1 MKIYNNIKTIFI
13 FMLLLVLVVSLTGC
27 NKNKEE
33 QVNNVI
39 IQSDDEKYQIS
50 LPEDIEIQFNTDE
63 NYTLDLFSEKDNFYL
78 YVNTIYKTREIDL
91 LDYVKDDKDFVLS
104 NKNNTRDTIDIA
116 SINLKNYI
124 AYSYSF
130 TYTDSDFSKD
140 FFTQIVWIE
149 TLDNIY
155 ILNLEVSIENKDK
168 YIQIFNDIINSFT
181 EL

>member
-1 MKIYNNIKTIFI
+1 MKYKNIKTIFI
-13 FMLLLVLVVSLTGC
+13 FTVLFVLVIFLTGC
-27 NKNKEE
+27 NKNTDE

-50 LPEDIEIQFNTDE
+50 LSEDIEIQFNTDE
-63 NYTLDLFSEKDNFYL
+63 NYSLDLFSEKDNFYL
-78 YVNTIYKTREIDL
+78 YVNTIYKNREVDL
-91 LDYVKDDKDFVLS
+91 LDYVKDDKEFVLS
-104 NKNNTRDTIDIA
+104 KKNNTRDTIDIS
-116 SINLKNYI
+116 SINLQKYT

-130 TYTDSDFSKD
+130 TYTDSDFNKD

-149 TLDNIY
+149 TSDNIY
-155 ILNLEVSIENKDK
+155 ILNLEISTENKDR